1 MLATVQAL
9 EACKKEL
16 GVRTVLGVSNISF
29 GLPCRTYLNTTFLT
43 MAMYAG
49 LDLAIMNPSSEEMMA
64 AVYAYN
70 VLTNRDKQSTKY
82 IERFADRV
90 PASTALAQAAKP
102 CLPPV
107 PPKQNSPVPT
117 LP

>member
-1 MLATVQAL
+1 
-9 EACKKEL
+9 
-16 GVRTVLGVSNISF
+16 
-29 GLPCRTYLNTTFLT
+29 
-43 MAMYAG
+43 
-49 LDLAIMNPSSEEMMA
+49 MA

-90 PASTALAQAAKP
+90 PASTALAQAAKAVP
-102 CLPPV
+102 APV

>member
-1 MLATVQAL
+1 M
-9 EACKKEL
+9 
-16 GVRTVLGVSNISF
+16 RTVLGVSNISF

-70 VLTNRDKQSTKY
+70 VLTNRDRQSTKY
-82 IERFADRV
+82 IARFADRV
-90 PASTALAQAAKP
+90 PAAPRWHRLQRP
-102 CLPPV
+102 RLPPV
-107 PPKQNSPVPT
+107 LPKQSLPAPT
-117 LP
+117 PP